1 MTKVDTRPAS
11 DPWPDSPASQA
22 SRSAP
27 WVIVFLLLANVAIIG
42 VLYNARRGAVASRIA
57 NPAVHGAP
65 RPVAPLFHHD
75 WVPTLE
81 LGTAFGVVALAV
93 VFVVMWHRHPKH
105 PVLLMV
111 IATTAIVW
119 MDPVMNWAPYAA
131 YNPQLTHFS
140 ETWPLASLSP
150 TVEPFIGV
158 GYATFYLGAYFPA
171 IWILRRIQARR
182 PLDSFAWRHPLIGM
196 ALLILLI
203 GFIFDAIFESILVRT
218 QLYIYSQVVPFGSIF
233 AGKPYQFPLLWESTF
248 VCWVMI
254 PAGVLLYRDDT
265 GRTQAE
271 KLALRIRTWRP
282 FRARPA
288 LATFAVMF
296 AILNV
301 AYFAYGAS
309 FGVIRA
315 TGAAT
320 SVACPWPFPEAKVY
334 DPQGFYAEAG
344 QLGPYMAG
352 IWDGWESAQSGRPN
366 VTTNPDGRCSPKNV
380 GGSG

>member
-1 MTKVDTRPAS
+1 M
-11 DPWPDSPASQA
+11 
-22 SRSAP
+22 
-27 WVIVFLLLANVAIIG
+27 
-42 VLYNARRGAVASRIA
+42 
-57 NPAVHGAP
+57 
-65 RPVAPLFHHD
+65 
-75 WVPTLE
+75 
-81 LGTAFGVVALAV
+81 
-93 VFVVMWHRHPKH
+93 
-105 PVLLMV
+105 
-111 IATTAIVW
+111 
-119 MDPVMNWAPYAA
+119 
-131 YNPQLTHFS
+131 
-140 ETWPLASLSP
+140 
-150 TVEPFIGV
+150 
-158 GYATFYLGAYFPA
+158 
-171 IWILRRIQARR
+171 
-182 PLDSFAWRHPLIGM
+182 
-196 ALLILLI
+196 I
-203 GFIFDAIFESILVRT
+203 GFIYDAILETILVRM
-218 QLYIYSQVVPFGSIF
+218 QLYIYSQVIPFGSLF

-271 KLALRIRTWRP
+271 KLAQRIRTFRP

-301 AYFAYGAS
+301 AYFCYGAS

-344 QLGPYMAG
+344 QPGPYMAG

-366 VTTNPDGRCSPKNV
+366 VATNPDGRCSPKNV
-380 GGSG
+380 DGS